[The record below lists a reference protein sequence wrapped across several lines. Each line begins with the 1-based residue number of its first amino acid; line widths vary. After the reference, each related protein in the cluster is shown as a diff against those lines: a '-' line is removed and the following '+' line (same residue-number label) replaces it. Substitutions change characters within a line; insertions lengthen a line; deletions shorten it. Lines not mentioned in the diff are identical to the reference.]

1 MVRLDKLASV
11 SEAGTAVFTG
21 AGDLADDAAMPP
33 SSSADGA
40 DVRSSDER
48 LMLRY
53 AAGEAAAFEPLYR
66 RHKDGLWRYFLR
78 QGCDEAIASELFQ
91 DVWANLI
98 RSRAGYQP
106 SARFATW
113 LYKLAQNRL
122 IDHWRANKPNVEL
135 DEADERL
142 VESEHRAPSARADQA
157 EQADRLR
164 RAITG
169 LPADQ
174 RQAFLLQAEA
184 GLSLDEI
191 AAQQGVGRETV
202 KSRLRYALTKLRLE
216 LADVWP

>member
-1 MVRLDKLASV
+1 MSPPTR
-11 SEAGTAVFTG
+11 
-21 AGDLADDAAMPP
+21 ADALEP
-33 SSSADGA
+33 
-40 DVRSSDER
+40 SDEQ

-78 QGCDEAIASELFQ
+78 QGCDQAVAAELYQ

-98 RSRAGYQP
+98 RARAGYQP

-113 LYKLAQNRL
+113 LYRLAQNRL
-122 IDHWRANKPNVEL
+122 IDHWRARKSEDEL
-135 DEADERL
+135 DETDERL
-142 VESEHRAPSARADQA
+142 AEPEHRNPAARAGQA
-157 EQADRLR
+157 EQAQRLL
-164 RAITG
+164 AALTG
-169 LPADQ
+169 LPQEQ

-184 GLSLDEI
+184 GLSLEEI

-202 KSRLRYALTKLRLE
+202 KSRLRYALAKLRLE

>member
-1 MVRLDKLASV
+1 M
-11 SEAGTAVFTG
+11 
-21 AGDLADDAAMPP
+21 ADDAAMPP
-33 SSSADGA
+33 PFSTDGA
-40 DVRSSDER
+40 DDSASDES

-78 QGCDEAIASELFQ
+78 QGCDEATASELFQ

-122 IDHWRANKPNVEL
+122 IDHWRAKKPQDEL
-135 DEADERL
+135 DETDERL
-142 VESEHRAPSARADQA
+142 AESEHRAPSARADQA
-157 EQADRLR
+157 EQAERLR
-164 RAITG
+164 RAITA
-169 LPADQ
+169 LPLDQ

-184 GLSLDEI
+184 GLSLEEI

-202 KSRLRYALTKLRLE
+202 KSRLRYALAKLRLE

>member
-1 MVRLDKLASV
+1 MPPPFSA
-11 SEAGTAVFTG
+11 
-21 AGDLADDAAMPP
+21 DAA
-33 SSSADGA
+33 DGS
-40 DVRSSDER
+40 DSDES

-78 QGCDEAIASELFQ
+78 QGCDEATASELFQ

-98 RSRAGYQP
+98 RSRAGYRP

-122 IDHWRANKPNVEL
+122 IDHWRARKPQDEL
-135 DEADERL
+135 DETDQRLADAD
-142 VESEHRAPSARADQA
+142 HRTPSARATQA
-157 EQADRLR
+157 EQAERLR
-164 RAITG
+164 RAITA
-169 LPADQ
+169 LPVDQ

-184 GLSLDEI
+184 GLSLEEI
-191 AAQQGVGRETV
+191 AVQQGVGRETV
-202 KSRLRYALTKLRLE
+202 KSRLRYALAKLRLE